1 MVAKGDAWPVYKTG
15 CRDCR
20 HKTLA
25 VATERILQNKDR
37 EPHNRS
43 PGSGLEKKPDQNK
56 SQNNPTCRMCKRED
70 KSVMHILSGC
80 IKLEQEEY
88 KKRHDNMGKAVHWD
102 LRRAKG
108 FEHAERWYEHSP
120 DSEDWNILRDLTRSA
135 GASQAKKGA
144 KKLISPY
151 HKMLELSRAKVR
163 SLKSARIYQGKSGG
177 FARQVK
183 AKVISFVVGTLGIQA
198 NLEEIGVHVGIDLLQ
213 KSFSSL
219 YGNNFEKGP

>member
-25 VATERILQNKDR
+25 VATERILENKNR

-102 LRRAKG
+102 L
-108 FEHAERWYEHSP
+108 
-120 DSEDWNILRDLTRSA
+120 TRSA

-163 SLKSARIYQGKSGG
+163 SLKSTRIYQGKSGG

-183 AKVISFVVGTLGIQA
+183 VKVISFVVGTLGI
-198 NLEEIGVHVGIDLLQ
+198 L
-213 KSFSSL
+213 KSKLGRNWSARWD
-219 YGNNFEKGP
+219 